1 MSVLPTADFRLWSA
15 QHNGQYLFVSNDMAG
30 ADHVVEAH
38 PFGDEERNYFRA
50 IEEADFRV
58 RLFHPATGT
67 FLFVS
72 NDMAGPDHVVE
83 AHFSADEERNRFEV
97 GFSADGQDISFF
109 NTATHTAMF
118 LSNDQ
123 RGDDYV
129 IEAHVPASSEVR
141 NLFRLA

>member
-50 IEEADFRV
+50 IEDADFRV
-58 RLFHPATGT
+58 RLFHPATST

-83 AHFSADEERNRFEV
+83 AHWLCRRRAEQVRSRL
-97 GFSADGQDISFF
+97 
-109 NTATHTAMF
+109 
-118 LSNDQ
+118 LSRRTRHKLLQHRHSHSD
-123 RGDDYV
+123 
-129 IEAHVPASSEVR
+129 VPVQ
-141 NLFRLA
+141 